1 MDHSLFLVQLLSFCR
16 KCRIRELFQYI
27 RHILEVVPIML
38 FLDVVPSSLVDKL
51 TTHVAQMFLW
61 RVNSRN
67 LRLLGLSFASHD
79 RLLLGALSNQYK
91 NSDSNFQKFLV
102 TNETEFSGNSGK
114 EDNLARYT
122 KIFENFVLGI
132 SIPYEFPRVVS
143 EIFGRMVHFSEIP
156 QFPEILET
164 LRETSYICLRF
175 EIFEGFLLNGN
186 CPKPLGIFEA
196 G

>member
-38 FLDVVPSSLVDKL
+38 FLDMVPSSLVDKL

-79 RLLLGALSNQYK
+79 RLLLGGAFQSI
-91 NSDSNFQKFLV
+91 QKF
-102 TNETEFSGNSGK
+102 
-114 EDNLARYT
+114 R
-122 KIFENFVLGI
+122 FE
-132 SIPYEFPRVVS
+132 
-143 EIFGRMVHFSEIP
+143 
-156 QFPEILET
+156 FPEISSDEWNSNFKISRKEDKLV
-164 LRETSYICLRF
+164 R
-175 EIFEGFLLNGN
+175 
-186 CPKPLGIFEA
+186 
-196 G
+196 